1 MHVFID
7 SDIFLSFY
15 HFTMDDRKE
24 LKKLVDLIKN
34 QSITL
39 YLPEQVINETRR
51 NRATKINDTLEN
63 LKNYFH
69 LKKFPK

>member
-7 SDIFLSFY
+7 SNIFLSFY
-15 HFTMDDRKE
+15 HFTKDDLKE
-24 LKKLVDLIKN
+24 LKKLVDSIKN

-51 NRATKINDTLEN
+51 NQPRRLMIRLII
-63 LKNYFH
+63 
-69 LKKFPK
+69 

>member
-7 SDIFLSFY
+7 SNIFLSFY
-15 HFTMDDRKE
+15 HFTKDDLKE
-24 LKKLVDLIKN
+24 LKKLVDSIKN

-51 NRATKINDTLEN
+51 NRATKINDTFDN
-63 LKNYFH
+63 LKNCFH
-69 LKKFPK
+69 LKRFPK